1 MELKIKGKMK
11 ELEDKNSKS
20 NEVRKDGSTN
30 GP

>member
-11 ELEDKNSKS
+11 ELEDINSKR
-20 NEVRKDGSTN
+20 NEERKDGSTK